1 MRAGIKNCGEG
12 SLPTDT
18 LWFKMRDSVYDAAVT
33 MYHDQG
39 QIAIKLLTFDEGVS
53 VLGSLSIPITARAHG
68 KASDIAGKIKPM
80 SFLVRM
86 RCACV

>member
-1 MRAGIKNCGEG
+1 
-12 SLPTDT
+12 
-18 LWFKMRDSVYDAAVT
+18 MRDSVYDAAVT

-39 QIAIKLLTFDEGVS
+39 QIAIKLLTFDKGVS

-68 KASDIAGKIKPM
+68 QASDIAGKIKPM

>member
-1 MRAGIKNCGEG
+1 
-12 SLPTDT
+12 
-18 LWFKMRDSVYDAAVT
+18 MRDSVYDAAVT

-68 KASDIAGKIKPM
+68 KASDITGKIKPM